1 MISPLKR
8 KLLQEYDFPIE
19 WNITGFGSM
28 THIKYLYSLLDIC
41 KTMGLATP
49 VKTVHGCFLSKF
61 NGGRTSISYAPK
73 EEIREHVRKFN
84 SYGVGVKMT
93 LTNTRITPD
102 DLKDPYLNFLLE
114 TLNEGQGNGV
124 ICVADCLADYIR
136 ENFKNLTLTASIIK
150 TELETVLGETDTPE
164 HYNALCERFD
174 EVVLNTTRA
183 FDDDFLDQLKYPE
196 KIEIIANHACVPN
209 CKSAAY
215 HHQLI
220 EDLDAVR
227 EKCIKCNKDY
237 RDDPA
242 FKDVNN
248 KITCIVG
255 NCNKRKNSNNLDDME
270 IQTLNI
276 EEINHLAKKGFRKYK
291 LEGRD
296 HNIIELCVSVV
307 YFIFNRD
314 SAAINL
320 YF

>member
-8 KLLQEYDFPIE
+8 KLLQEYDFPVE

-28 THIKYLYSLLDIC
+28 AHIKYLYNLLDIC
-41 KTMGLATP
+41 KTMGVATP
-49 VKTVHGCFLSKF
+49 IKTVHGCFLSKF

-102 DLKDPYLNFLLE
+102 DLKDPYLKFLLE
-114 TLNEGQGNGV
+114 TLNDGEGNGV
-124 ICVADCLADYIR
+124 ICVADCLAEHIR
-136 ENFKNLTLTASIIK
+136 ENYKNLTLTASIIK

-164 HYNALCERFD
+164 HYNNLCERFD
-174 EVVLNTTRA
+174 EVVINTTRA
-183 FDDDFLDQLKYPE
+183 FDDDFLAQLKYPE
-196 KIEIIANHACVPN
+196 KIEIIANHACVPD
-209 CKSAAY
+209 CKCAAY

-220 EDLDAVR
+220 EDMDAIR
-227 EKCIKCNKDY
+227 ETCIKCNKDY
-237 RDDPA
+237 RDNADYKA
-242 FKDVNN
+242 VNK
-248 KITCIVG
+248 KIEDIVAS
-255 NCNKRKNSNNLDDME
+255 CNKRKIANNLDEME

-276 EEINHLAKKGFRKYK
+276 EEINHLTRMGIRKFK

-296 HNIIELCVSVV
+296 HNIIELCVSVI
-307 YFIFNRD
+307 YFILNRD